1 MNAISDGTLVEVQ
14 AIARHPKV
22 NDYSVLGA
30 IYAVH
35 GLREHTG
42 KLAARAGPSDAGSLA
57 TIRRQIARWNAR
69 EQTAKLPCCGGPGPQ
84 ARAVDCGGHSSCS
97 EVLAQFDG
105 G

>member
-42 KLAARAGPSDAGSLA
+42 KLAARQGRLPLVLSPLYEDRSRVGMHANK
-57 TIRRQIARWNAR
+57 RRSCHA
-69 EQTAKLPCCGGPGPQ
+69 
-84 ARAVDCGGHSSCS
+84 AVDEGRKRVRLIAAS
-97 EVLAQFDG
+97 VLAARKF
-105 G
+105 